1 MRISDEE
8 LELFRDWQPGD
19 SITIDANSVG
29 MLIQEVIRARVALR
43 AYNKLDDIHSNCTE
57 CEGLEPSELCARC
70 WVHADFARLR
80 MREIIEEIGDK
91 PYPEDGE
98 TIPHPPLNVFD
109 ALFAGGTNDAAAD
122 EADAGD
128 TRDEES
134 LEDHQIQGLGAF
146 RDVFDA
152 GGEQ

>member
-29 MLIQEVIRARVALR
+29 MLIQEVIRARVALL

-91 PYPEDGE
+91 PYPEDG
-98 TIPHPPLNVFD
+98 
-109 ALFAGGTNDAAAD
+109 
-122 EADAGD
+122 
-128 TRDEES
+128 
-134 LEDHQIQGLGAF
+134 
-146 RDVFDA
+146 
-152 GGEQ
+152 

>member
-1 MRISDEE
+1 MTISDAE

-19 SITIDANSVG
+19 SITI
-29 MLIQEVIRARVALR
+29 
-43 AYNKLDDIHSNCTE
+43 
-57 CEGLEPSELCARC
+57 
-70 WVHADFARLR
+70 
-80 MREIIEEIGDK
+80 
-91 PYPEDGE
+91 
-98 TIPHPPLNVFD
+98 
-109 ALFAGGTNDAAAD
+109 
-122 EADAGD
+122 DAGD